1 MATRSRVSRSKSP
14 KRAASPKRSR
24 SPSKK
29 ASKSPKR
36 KMTRKASKS
45 PMRKMVRKVRK
56 ARKASKSPMRMAS
69 KSASRRSVKKI
80 RSVRRVNAYANFRKA
95 NWKKVTAA
103 MPGATFAQI
112 SKAVAEMWKASSPA
126 TKSKVRKMIR
136 SPRKMRKMRMSK
148 KRAAKKSGSPR
159 KARKDKGKKRMGA
172 MSAYQ
177 KFVKMYF
184 GVKRAA
190 LGGNAQPKMV
200 MKSLG
205 ADWRNGVRSY

>member
-1 MATRSRVSRSKSP
+1 MATRSSVTRRAKSP
-14 KRAASPKRSR
+14 KRSASRSRSHSKAHKKAASPKRSR
-24 SPSKK
+24 SRSKKSMRK
-29 ASKSPKR
+29 ASKSPKS
-36 KMTRKASKS
+36 M
-45 PMRKMVRKVRK
+45 MRR
-56 ARKASKSPMRMAS
+56 S

-80 RSVRRVNAYANFRKA
+80 RSVRRVNSYDNFRKA

-112 SKAVAEMWKASSPA
+112 SKAIGEMWKAATPA
-126 TKSKVRKMIR
+126 TKSKVRKMVR
-136 SPRKMRKMRMSK
+136 SPRKVRKMRMSK
-148 KRAAKKSGSPR
+148 KRAMKKSGSPR

-184 GVKRAA
+184 NAKRAA

-205 ADWRNGVRSY
+205 ADWRNGIRSY

>member
-24 SPSKK
+24 SRSKKSVKK

-36 KMTRKASKS
+36 MMRSRSKKAMRKMSKS
-45 PMRKMVRKVRK
+45 PKRMMR
-56 ARKASKSPMRMAS
+56 S
-69 KSASRRSVKKI
+69 KSASRRTVKKI
-80 RSVRRVNAYANFRKA
+80 RSVRRVNAYANFRKV
-95 NWKKVTAA
+95 NWKKVQAA

-112 SKAVAEMWKASSPA
+112 SKAVGEMWKAATPA
-126 TKSKVRKMIR
+126 TKSKVRKMVR

-148 KRAAKKSGSPR
+148 KRAMKKSGSPR
-159 KARKDKGKKRMGA
+159 KARKDKGKKRAGA

-184 GVKRAA
+184 NAKRAA

-200 MKSLG
+200 MKALG
-205 ADWRNGVRSY
+205 ADWRNGIRNY

>member
-24 SPSKK
+24 SRSKKSVKK

-36 KMTRKASKS
+36 KMVRKMRKASKSPMRKASKS
-45 PMRKMVRKVRK
+45 PMRKMKR
-56 ARKASKSPMRMAS
+56 S

-80 RSVRRVNAYANFRKA
+80 RSVRRVNAYANFRKT
-95 NWKKVTAA
+95 NWKKVQAA

-112 SKAVAEMWKASSPA
+112 SKAVGEMWKAATPA

-136 SPRKMRKMRMSK
+136 SPRKVRKMRMSK
-148 KRAAKKSGSPR
+148 KRAMKKSGSPR

-177 KFVKMYF
+177 KFVKAHF
-184 GVKRAA
+184 AAKRAA

-200 MKSLG
+200 MKALG
-205 ADWRNGVRSY
+205 ADWRNGIRHY